1 MYPDIARR
9 VKTRIQ
15 ASTSDSGDKLTVFAV
30 LERILRED
38 GLLGYYRGFM
48 ATMLNTFSMREFRL
62 LLCITRMTCAD
73 VGP

>member
-48 ATMLNTFSMREFRL
+48 ATMLNTFSMRK
-62 LLCITRMTCAD
+62 CIPSFTTRFLS
-73 VGP
+73 